1 MERKRRRWWTWGLS
15 TVAALVVL
23 AATLSLVFRLV
34 VDAVPDYRDKLQSLV
49 AQAAGHPT
57 RIGSMALTWQEL
69 QPSLDLRDVALL
81 DPQGKPLLQVS
92 RLRLGFSL
100 GRLLTANW
108 IPGTIEVY
116 GLQLEA
122 DVDDLG
128 HWSMR
133 GFSGG
138 SGNKLS
144 DEEIERIAQ
153 LDRVRLRDSRLLV
166 HDPQFSRQ
174 ALSIGV
180 GAAEVRR
187 DGQRYTMSASLQPP
201 SELATAAS
209 ASATLRGDL
218 ARPETWQGSGVL
230 QLNDIQGWPWLAGT
244 LGPGVRLTL
253 QQAQLHL
260 SGRVEAGHLT
270 ELDAQ
275 AGASAIAAIRGK
287 DTLARVT
294 QLQLDVAAWPEPQA
308 WRTEVRK
315 LSLNGARGPTTA
327 QGHFRYA
334 VTEQGSSLDAGADGL
349 RLDDLAPW
357 LALWKD
363 LPASAA
369 RLRDVRGDVHDLA
382 LHYEQTA
389 AADAASAASTA
400 IGDRYSVHARLA
412 GAGLAADATQP
423 GFSGLDGVVEADQ
436 DGGHLKLQQAAL
448 QVQLP
453 DAFERPL
460 PVASL
465 SGDFG
470 WKRGDAAAPG
480 WRIGAPQFD
489 WKLLGTSGHGQF
501 SLLLPAQPETSPN
514 LQFSADFAAEDV
526 TVLKPWIPKDW
537 GAGTRDWLT
546 RALQHARVPQA
557 HLQLDGP
564 LADYP
569 YVEKPSG
576 HWLLDLTV
584 ADGTL
589 AYAPGWPPAE
599 KLQAQLRFR
608 GHGLQI
614 SSSGAQIAGNTVDH
628 IESQIPDFRQ
638 AQLTVDG
645 STHSDAARYY
655 ALLRNSPLSKKLASL
670 LAATDAA
677 GPAAVDVHLQI
688 PLNVDDPP
696 VHVTGTARFDGGTI
710 KVRGIDPPV
719 TNLRG
724 RLAFDDNGVS
734 SDGLSGQLYGST
746 LNATIR
752 AEAESPDGVLLV
764 QTDAPVQAADG
775 LFAAYTPDWLRQRL
789 GGTAHIAA
797 RLPFAGPH
805 SGQLSLSSDLRGV
818 AARLPQLVTKN
829 AADSMPLTVT
839 VGDGNAAKS
848 TDADALRVRIDV
860 ADRLGVAL
868 RFGKAAKGPADA
880 LSTRSVEVRLG
891 PGSMPRAD
899 ADGVFVSGTPAVLE
913 VTPWMD
919 LLDEIDGSG
928 DQAPAK
934 PSPPA
939 SAGSA
944 ATSLAL
950 RGFDLTPQQLVYRG
964 ATLQQAHLL
973 GTPDADG
980 WSVHVDGANAQGLI
994 AFNRSGGGHLQA
1006 RLQRLYLQ
1014 PLADMSAPGE
1024 DAANAANVE
1033 KARPFD
1039 PTQAPLLDL
1048 ACDSLKVGAADLGRL
1063 TLLTARIAGGQ
1074 TLDPLKLEGGQL
1086 QTNTRGTW
1094 LRRNGSSYA
1103 DLSFEFD
1110 ARDLGGVLEAF
1121 GYAKTMD
1128 GKKARFSGTL
1138 TWPQN
1143 PDGLEL
1149 AQARGKVSLAV
1160 EKGVLQAVKPGAGR
1174 VLGLVNLYALPKRLL
1189 TLDFHDVVST
1199 GLVFDT
1205 LGGDFALA
1213 DGQAQTS
1220 NLKVDASSMKMQMS
1234 GRIGLAA
1241 RDYDQKITIYPNVTT
1256 GVTVGATLLGGPIA
1270 GGIALLAQEVF
1281 NKPFNALSQFS
1292 YRVTGSWDNPQ
1303 VKVGEVKEAPKTAAP
1318 PPPAPEPAP
1327 TPAPDAAPPPAEQNG
1342 G

>member
-34 VDAVPDYRDKLQSLV
+34 VDAVPDYRDKLQNLV

-57 RIGSMALTWQEL
+57 RIGSMALTWQRL

-81 DPQGKPLLQVS
+81 DAQGKPLLQVS

-138 SGNKLS
+138 GGDKLS

-153 LDRVRLRDSRLLV
+153 LDRVRLRDGRLVV
-166 HDPQFSRQ
+166 HDPQLSRQ
-174 ALSIGV
+174 TLTVGV
-180 GAAEVRR
+180 ADADVRR
-187 DGQRYTMSASLQPP
+187 DGQRYTLSARLQPP
-201 SELATAAS
+201 PELATAAS
-209 ASATLRGDL
+209 ASAVLQGNP
-218 ARPETWQGSGVL
+218 ARPETLQGSGAL
-230 QLNDIQGWPWLAGT
+230 QLTDIQGWPWLAGS

-260 SGRVEAGHLT
+260 SGRVEAGRLT

-275 AGASAIAAIRGK
+275 AGVSAVAAVRGK
-287 DTLARVT
+287 DILARVT

-315 LSLNGARGPTTA
+315 LAMNGARGPAAA

-363 LPASAA
+363 LPPGAA

-382 LHYEQTA
+382 LHYEQAA
-389 AADAASAASTA
+389 AADATSAAA
-400 IGDRYSVHARLA
+400 AGRYSLRARLA

-423 GFSGLDGVVEADQ
+423 GFSGLDGLVEADQ

-480 WRIGAPQFD
+480 WRIGAPQFE

-501 SLLLPAQPETSPN
+501 SLLLPAQAEASPN
-514 LQFSADFAAEDV
+514 LQLSADFAAEDV

-569 YVEKPSG
+569 YVEKTTG

-614 SSSGAQIAGNTVDH
+614 SSSGAQIAGNAVDH

-696 VHVTGTARFDGGTI
+696 VHVMGTARFDGGTL

-719 TNLRG
+719 TALRG

-752 AEAESPDGVLLV
+752 AEPESPDGVLLV

-818 AARLPQLVTKN
+818 AARLPQPVTKS

-839 VGDGNAAKS
+839 VGDGATAKTS
-848 TDADALRVRIDV
+848 DADALRVRIEV

-899 ADGVFVSGTPAVLE
+899 ADGVFVSGAPAVLE
-913 VTPWMD
+913 VPAWMD
-919 LLDEIDGSG
+919 LLDAIDGSG
-928 DQAPAK
+928 DQAAAK
-934 PSPPA
+934 PAPPG
-939 SAGSA
+939 AGS
-944 ATSLAL
+944 SLAL

-973 GTPDADG
+973 GTPNADG
-980 WSVHVDGANAQGLI
+980 WSVQLDGANAQGVI

-1014 PLADMSAPGE
+1014 PLADMSAPQE
-1024 DAANAANVE
+1024 DAANVA
-1033 KARPFD
+1033 KAPPFD

-1048 ACDSLKVGAADLGRL
+1048 ACDSLKVGAADLGRFS
-1063 TLLTARIAGGQ
+1063 LLTARTAGGQ

-1086 QTNTRGTW
+1086 QANTRGTW

-1110 ARDLGGVLEAF
+1110 ARDLGSVLEAF

-1160 EKGVLQAVKPGAGR
+1160 EKGVLLAVKPGAGR
-1174 VLGLVNLYALPKRLL
+1174 VLGLVNLYALPRRLL

-1213 DGQAQTS
+1213 DGQAQTG

-1303 VKVGEVKEAPKTAAP
+1303 VKVGEVKEIPKTAAP
-1318 PPPAPEPAP
+1318 TPAAEPAPEPQAQ
-1327 TPAPDAAPPPAEQNG
+1327 PAPQNG
-1342 G
+1342 E